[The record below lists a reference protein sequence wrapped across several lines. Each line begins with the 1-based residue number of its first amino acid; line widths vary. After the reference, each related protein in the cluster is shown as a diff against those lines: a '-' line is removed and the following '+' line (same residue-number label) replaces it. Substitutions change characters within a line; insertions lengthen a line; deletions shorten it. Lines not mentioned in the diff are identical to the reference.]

1 MGLMHW
7 PDHHILPQSSWK
19 DLWPSK
25 GVLPWPAGPCPS
37 CTLPLGLHKPE
48 EGTPYVACAGA
59 PICRKA
65 VYFPRATTHADVSP
79 QSCAHCPGNMRKVAF
94 R

>member
-1 MGLMHW
+1 MHW
-7 PDHHILPQSSWK
+7 PDHHILATSSLK

-25 GVLPWPAGPCPS
+25 GVLLRPAGPCPS

-79 QSCAHCPGNMRKVAF
+79 HSCAHCPGNMRKVAF